1 MLPEF
6 SKILASHKPCR
17 MCSKSLK
24 KDAYTMI
31 SAFTQT
37 EVTPVCRK
45 CAIQEYYGKKL
56 TINKRYI
63 RDQVNNRILGIR
75 DE

>member
-1 MLPEF
+1 
-6 SKILASHKPCR
+6 
-17 MCSKSLK
+17 
-24 KDAYTMI
+24 MI

-56 TINKRYI
+56 TINKKYI